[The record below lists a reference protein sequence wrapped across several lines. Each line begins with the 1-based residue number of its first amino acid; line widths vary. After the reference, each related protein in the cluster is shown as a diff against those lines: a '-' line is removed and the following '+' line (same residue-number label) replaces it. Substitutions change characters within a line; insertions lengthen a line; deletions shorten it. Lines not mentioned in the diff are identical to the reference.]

1 MYPNSFLVVQ
11 RSIRSV
17 LVGEVFVSCT
27 KWLWCECMT
36 KCLPILIIRTFCM
49 IVATKIQHQE
59 TVLYFKQTQRSL
71 TVYFSGCSLLG
82 WDTFTSPFTTPCTD
96 LQCITRRHLSLTLHN
111 ELFSFGVNQGQNPTT
126 QRLGEK
132 KN

>member
-1 MYPNSFLVVQ
+1 
-11 RSIRSV
+11 
-17 LVGEVFVSCT
+17 
-27 KWLWCECMT
+27 
-36 KCLPILIIRTFCM
+36 M

-59 TVLYFKQTQRSL
+59 TVFYFKQTQRSL

-111 ELFSFGVNQGQNPTT
+111 ELFSFGVNQGRASDRVRQKMGNFAAFSREIMRQERCVMRQIMPFF
-126 QRLGEK
+126 
-132 KN
+132 

>member
-1 MYPNSFLVVQ
+1 
-11 RSIRSV
+11 
-17 LVGEVFVSCT
+17 
-27 KWLWCECMT
+27 
-36 KCLPILIIRTFCM
+36 M

-71 TVYFSGCSLLG
+71 TVYFSGCSLLR